1 MGGFRGKVNFMSFIT
16 RLTLTCERSGAGKTQ
31 LALHLSLMIQL
42 PERLGGLSGSTC
54 YLSTS
59 SSLPTER
66 LIELIN
72 SHPRLSSALCGLE
85 AIHTMPCPTI
95 PLLLHILSETLPP
108 FIEQQSHSEPVRLLV
123 IDALGELFH
132 TTDKTTKSTLVER
145 SVDIAQISG
154 LLHSIAST
162 HNIAVLVLNE
172 VVDTFDRGFIE
183 SDEDHL
189 SYSDQA
195 RWFSRASTIA
205 GEDKK
210 EACLGLV
217 WANQVNVRIQMS
229 RTGRRR
235 YLNDFESTKRQK
247 HQQNTAKFSRDT
259 DDQTTL
265 IRRLSVIFSSVAP
278 SASIDYIVTTSGLFG
293 IPEEGAPKPPS
304 KPLNPVAT
312 AATACLLSTQ
322 VPPLDRGF
330 DDDDLEP
337 SNDSWDLDDLLDL
350 EGPADIS

>member
-1 MGGFRGKVNFMSFIT
+1 MIWEVAG
-16 RLTLTCERSGAGKTQ
+16 ESGAGKTQ

-54 YLSTS
+54 YLTTS
-59 SSLPTER
+59 SSLQTER

-72 SHPRLSSALCGLE
+72 SHPQLSSAVCGLE

-95 PLLLHILSETLPP
+95 PLLLHILRETLPP
-108 FIEQQSHSEPVRLLV
+108 FIEQQSHSEPVKLLV

-132 TTDKTTKSTLVER
+132 TTDKTTKRTLVER
-145 SVDIAQISG
+145 SIDIAQISG

-162 HNIAVLVLNE
+162 HNIAIVVLNE
-172 VVDTFDRGFIE
+172 VVDTFDRGFID

-195 RWFSRASTIA
+195 RWFSRAK
-205 GEDKK
+205 GGKP
-210 EACLGLV
+210 GLV

-235 YLNDFESTKRQK
+235 YLNDFESMKRQK
-247 HQQNTAKFSRDT
+247 QHQNTAKSSRDT

-278 SASIDYIVTTSGLFG
+278 PAYIDYIVTPSALFG

-304 KPLNPVAT
+304 NPLPPFAT
-312 AATACLLSTQ
+312 AAAVCPLSTQ

-337 SNDSWDLDDLLDL
+337 SNDSWDLGGLLDS
-350 EGPADIS
+350 EETGDIS